1 MVNKTIKNPDRNLV
15 FGMEATVDVK
25 PQKLRNIKPCTVSVL
40 TLPANI
46 SDNTRT
52 IMSTLFAIFE
62 DKNSVEEGLVGDML
76 WGFSQAGIPAAATFA
91 ALGEMERHG
100 YVKFQAPD
108 NSFLPIASPKI
119 GSCWICYQD
128 KLKNMIYEE

>member
-1 MVNKTIKNPDRNLV
+1 MENKGMKNPDRKHV

-25 PQKLRNIKPCTVSVL
+25 PQKLRKIKPCRVSAL
-40 TLPANI
+40 SLPASI

-52 IMSTLFAIFE
+52 IMSTLFGIFE
-62 DKNSVEEGLVGDML
+62 DKKAVEEGLVGDMM
-76 WGFSQAGIPAAATFA
+76 WGFHKAGIPAAATFA
-91 ALGEMERHG
+91 SLAEMEQHG

-108 NSFLPIASPKI
+108 NTFSPITSEKI
-119 GSCWICYQD
+119 GACWICYQD